1 VIIIMLAQ
9 YFEDKVYLSWGINSQ
24 HCDPLTTHP

>member
-9 YFEDKVYLSWGINSQ
+9 YFEDKIYFGRRIDSQ
-24 HCDPLTTHP
+24 HYNSLTTHP